1 MKIVAKNSYA
11 KSSYEILDKF
21 EAGLVLLGT
30 EIKSIRSGQVSLK
43 GSHAKIN
50 NGELWLSGVHIAPYF
65 QGAPVNYDPLRPR
78 KILLK
83 KAELKKII
91 GKSQEQGL
99 TLIPLSLYIKR
110 NKAKIELALAR
121 GLKKWD
127 KRSKIKERDEDRDI
141 QRKLRRKQ

>member
-1 MKIVAKNSYA
+1 MKIIARNSYA

-30 EIKSIRSGQVSLK
+30 EIKSVREGQISLK
-43 GSHAKIN
+43 GSHARIT
-50 NGELWLSGVHIAPYF
+50 NGELWLTGVHIAPYH
-65 QGAPVNYDPLRPR
+65 QGAPADYDPMRPR
-78 KILLK
+78 KILVSK
-83 KAELKKII
+83 QELNKII

-110 NKAKIELALAR
+110 NRAKVELALAR

-127 KRSKIKERDEDRDI
+127 KRSKIKERQEDRDI
-141 QRKLRRKQ
+141 QRKLRRKK